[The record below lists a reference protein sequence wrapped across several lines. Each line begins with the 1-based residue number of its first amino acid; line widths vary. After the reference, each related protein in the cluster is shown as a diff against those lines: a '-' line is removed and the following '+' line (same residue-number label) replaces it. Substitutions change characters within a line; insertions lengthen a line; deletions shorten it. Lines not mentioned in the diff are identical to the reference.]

1 MRNKVVLI
9 KGFGNISPKITL
21 SAYERINADHV
32 VLMAALRYPQFLP
45 ERFSKFMLDVR
56 EISDHVEHILKFW
69 EKEDCGHI
77 ASAEYA
83 NVVVDRG
90 GKDVRSV
97 EGRSLT
103 IPWFY
108 ETIRTYHRHF
118 GQTVIDCELFDGYME
133 VDEVRLT
140 TEEAIERLGPHPSLG

>member
-9 KGFGNISPKITL
+9 KGFGNISPRITL
-21 SAYERINADHV
+21 SEFERINADHV

-45 ERFSKFMLDVR
+45 EQFCKFLLNVQ

-69 EKEDCGHI
+69 EQEDYCHI

-103 IPWFY
+103 VPWFY
-108 ETIRTYHRHF
+108 ETIRAYHRHF

-133 VDEVRLT
+133 VDDVKMT
-140 TEEAIERLGPHPSLG
+140 IEESIARLGPHPSLG